1 MSRVK
6 PLQLY
11 KKYFVDKSDER
22 EMLFAEVA
30 KLFNPEKGIY
40 PGSFVHI
47 TPSFFIP
54 DMTYVDSDKRISKF
68 FNDES
73 ELEYIKNRKEYSV
86 EPTINAFQADF
97 SSELPLQ
104 PQSIDIMFSFY
115 AGFIS
120 RDCKKYLKN
129 GAVLVCNNSHGDSS
143 LAYTDSDYKFIGDL
157 KRNGNHFK
165 ISTDNLDSYFIKK
178 DGSPIDTEK
187 VLKRMS
193 GENFTKK
200 AYAYIF
206 RYQKK

>member
-1 MSRVK
+1 MRIE
-6 PLQLY
+6 PPDLY
-11 KKYFVDKSDER
+11 KKYFIVKSDER
-22 EMLFAEVA
+22 EMLFAETA

-54 DMTYVDSDKRISKF
+54 YMTYVDSDKRISKF

-73 ELEYIKNRKEYSV
+73 VLEYIKIRKEYSV
-86 EPTINAFQADF
+86 EPTITAFQADF
-97 SSELPLQ
+97 SSELQIL
-104 PQSIDIMFSFY
+104 PQSFDIMFSFY

-143 LAYTDSDYKFIGDL
+143 LAYADPDYTFIGAV
-157 KRNGNHFK
+157 KRSGNHFK